1 MTDTDPPTSDRQRL
15 NLALEAAGLGEFE
28 WDLPTGTTTISA
40 RMSAITGLPAGDFQ
54 IQIGDGIEPH
64 VHPDD
69 VEAFRA
75 QRMSAFRA
83 GGSFDIRAR
92 LIRPTD
98 QQVIWMRLA
107 GIVSRDNAGAPLR
120 VTGIV
125 EDVGRSRLVEDQRQQ
140 LMAELHHRVKA
151 ILGEISAL
159 TRRARRSAGGLDAF
173 EAALQVRLN
182 ALGAQNDLLSVARW
196 RGAAIHHLAGAEF
209 SNIVPNQISWEGPEV
224 FLTPRAASA
233 LALAFHE
240 LAANAVKHGALSHEA
255 GRVGVV
261 WTVRAGHGF
270 DLIWTETGGPP
281 LALPIH
287 RGFGAT
293 LLREVTGR
301 GLDGRVEMEYPS
313 AGLLVRL
320 SGGPQSM
327 NENAPVAPISWSAAD
342 VDLEAVAPPPV
353 RLDGARILVVEDA
366 QLLAQALAEGL
377 VQVGAEVVG
386 PGHDLA
392 TALALLDR
400 SPDAAVVNTGL
411 GGDSIAPLIE
421 ELQRR
426 GIPFLV
432 AVGFGQTGGWDTP
445 VVHKP
450 YDVAQVAAALAD
462 LMAAQITPSAR
473 S

>member
-1 MTDTDPPTSDRQRL
+1 MTDAELPSSDRRRL
-15 NLALEAAGLGEFE
+15 NLALEVAGLGEFE
-28 WDLPTGTTTISA
+28 WDLATGMSAISP
-40 RMSAITGLPAGDFQ
+40 RMSAITGLTAGDFR
-54 IQIGDGIEPH
+54 IQVGERVEPH
-64 VHPDD
+64 IHPED

-75 QRMSAFRA
+75 QRASAFRV
-83 GGSFDIRAR
+83 GDSFDIRAR

-107 GIVSRDNAGAPLR
+107 GVVARDHAGAPLR

-125 EDVGRSRLVEDQRQQ
+125 EDVGRGRLVEDQRQQ

-151 ILGEISAL
+151 ILGDISAL
-159 TRRARRSAGGLDAF
+159 ARRTRRGAGSLDAF
-173 EAALQVRLN
+173 EAAFQAQLST
-182 ALGAQNDLLSVARW
+182 LGAQNDLLSVARW
-196 RGAAIHHLAGAEF
+196 RGAAIHHLAGAEL
-209 SNIVPNQISWEGPEV
+209 SNLAPNQIAWEGPEV

-255 GRVGVV
+255 GRVSVV
-261 WTVRAGHGF
+261 WTARADLGF

-281 LALPIH
+281 VSPPTH
-287 RGFGAT
+287 RGFGVT
-293 LLREVTGR
+293 LLREVTAR
-301 GLDGRVEMEYPS
+301 ELDGRVEMEFPPV
-313 AGLLVRL
+313 GLTVRL

-327 NENAPVAPISWSAAD
+327 NESSTAPKKNRATNSF
-342 VDLEAVAPPPV
+342 DLEAVPAPPV
-353 RLDGARILVVEDA
+353 RLDGTRILVVEDA
-366 QLLAQALAEGL
+366 RLLAQALAEGL
-377 VQVGAEVVG
+377 SGVGAEIVG
-386 PGHDLA
+386 PAHDLER
-392 TALALLDR
+392 ALRLLDQPT
-400 SPDAAVVNTGL
+400 SAAVINADL
-411 GGDSIAPLIE
+411 GGGSITPLTE
-421 ELQRR
+421 DLQRR

-462 LMAAQITPSAR
+462 LLAAQITPNAR

>member
-1 MTDTDPPTSDRQRL
+1 MNTAPPSSHRQRL

-28 WDLPTGTTTISA
+28 WDLPTRMTAISQ

-54 IQIGDGIEPH
+54 IQIGEGIEPH
-64 VHPDD
+64 IHPED

-75 QRMSAFRA
+75 QRTSAFHA
-83 GGSFDIRAR
+83 GDNFDIRAR

-107 GIVSRDNAGAPLR
+107 GVVVRDDAGAPLR
-120 VTGIV
+120 ITGIV

-151 ILGEISAL
+151 ILREISAL
-159 TRRARRSAGGLDAF
+159 ARRTRRGAGSLDAF
-173 EAALQVRLN
+173 EAAFQVQLN
-182 ALGAQNDLLSVARW
+182 TLGAQNDLLSVARW
-196 RGAAIHHLAGAEF
+196 RGAAIHHLAGAEL
-209 SNIVPNQISWEGPEV
+209 SNVAPNQIAWEGPEV

-255 GRVGVV
+255 GRVSVV
-261 WTVRAGHGF
+261 WTARAGPGF
-270 DLIWTETGGPP
+270 DLTWTETGGPP
-281 LALPIH
+281 VSPPTH
-287 RGFGAT
+287 RGFGVT

-301 GLDGRVEMEYPS
+301 ELDGHVDLEYPPV
-313 AGLLVRL
+313 GLTVRL

-327 NENAPVAPISWSAAD
+327 NESSTVAPKARGTGGFDLAVSAA
-342 VDLEAVAPPPV
+342 PPV
-353 RLDGARILVVEDA
+353 RLNGARILVVEEA
-366 QLLAQALAEGL
+366 RLLAQALAEGL
-377 VQVGAEVVG
+377 SGVGAEVAG
-386 PGHDLA
+386 PAHDLER
-392 TALALLDR
+392 ALSLLDQ
-400 SPDAAVVNTGL
+400 PTNAAVINADL
-411 GGDSIAPLIE
+411 AGGSIVPLTE

-432 AVGFGQTGGWDTP
+432 AVGFGQTGSWDTP

-462 LMAAQITPSAR
+462 LLAAQITPSAR

>member
-1 MTDTDPPTSDRQRL
+1 
-15 NLALEAAGLGEFE
+15 
-28 WDLPTGTTTISA
+28 
-40 RMSAITGLPAGDFQ
+40 MSAITGLPAGDFH
-54 IQIGDGIEPH
+54 IQIGEGIEPH
-64 VHPDD
+64 IHPED

-75 QRMSAFRA
+75 QRTSAFRA
-83 GGSFDIRAR
+83 GDSFDIRAR

-107 GIVSRDNAGAPLR
+107 GVVARDDKGAPLR

-125 EDVGRSRLVEDQRQQ
+125 EDVGRGRLVEDQRQQ

-151 ILGEISAL
+151 ILSEISAL
-159 TRRARRSAGGLDAF
+159 TRRTRRGAGSLDAF
-173 EAALQVRLN
+173 EAAFQARLN
-182 ALGAQNDLLSVARW
+182 TLGAQNDLLSVARW
-196 RGAAIHHLAGAEF
+196 RGAAIHHLAGAEL
-209 SNIVPNQISWEGPEV
+209 SNVAPNQIAWEGPEI

-255 GRVGVV
+255 GRVSVV
-261 WTVRAGHGF
+261 WTARSDPGF
-270 DLIWTETGGPP
+270 DLTWTETGGPP
-281 LALPIH
+281 VSPPTH
-287 RGFGAT
+287 RGFGVT

-301 GLDGRVEMEYPS
+301 ELDGHVEMQYPPV
-313 AGLLVRL
+313 GLTVRL

-327 NENAPVAPISWSAAD
+327 NESSTVAPKARAAGGF
-342 VDLEAVAPPPV
+342 DLEASVAPPV

-366 QLLAQALAEGL
+366 RLLAQALAEGL
-377 VQVGAEVVG
+377 SGVGAEVVG
-386 PGHDLA
+386 PAHDLER
-392 TALALLDR
+392 ALGLLDQ
-400 SPDAAVVNTGL
+400 PTNAAVINADL
-411 GGDSIAPLIE
+411 AGGSITPLTE

-462 LMAAQITPSAR
+462 LLAAQITPSAR